1 MLPSWAFRA
10 WGRAA
15 APPGWAVVWAQWDS
29 LVRSFVE
36 RYFEAHPTFGAGAGR
51 HEFDGRLPDWSPGAF
66 EHEVAQL
73 REDRRR
79 ALAFDPAALDE
90 PRRFERELLVAV
102 TDADLFWL
110 EEAEWHRRNPL
121 FYSGPLDPN

>member
-1 MLPSWAFRA
+1 METPGKALPAVA
-10 WGRAA
+10 TAA
-15 APPGWAVVWAQWDS
+15 AAQWDS
-29 LVRSFVE
+29 LVKSFVE
-36 RYFEAHPTFGAGAGR
+36 RYFEAHPTFGAGSGR
-51 HEFDGRLPDWSPGAF
+51 HEFDGRLPDWSPGSF

-102 TDADLFWL
+102 TDADLFW
-110 EEAEWHRRNPL
+110 
-121 FYSGPLDPN
+121 